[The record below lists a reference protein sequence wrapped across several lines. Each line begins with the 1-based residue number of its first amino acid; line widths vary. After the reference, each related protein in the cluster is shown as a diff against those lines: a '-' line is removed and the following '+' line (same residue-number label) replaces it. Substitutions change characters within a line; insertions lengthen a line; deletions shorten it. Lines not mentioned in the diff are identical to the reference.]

1 MTSKRPEQSVT
12 SDARGEMD
20 GMAANDAVANS
31 VAGAGASGAEVGAV
45 ANGAPGAEA
54 TANGA
59 AGAEAG
65 AGDVVVK
72 DNISLNQ
79 QIFRFILTGGLS
91 AIVDLGSTL
100 FLRFVVGMTDSGSKA
115 IGFVLGTL
123 TAYMINRRWT
133 FNAAPSTKRFVIT
146 MATYALTFVVQV
158 GLYKPLLIP
167 LLESQTAFSP
177 LVVRLISFVI
187 AQGTATV
194 LNFLIQRFV
203 IFRN

>member
-1 MTSKRPEQSVT
+1 MTCKRPEQPVT
-12 SDARGEMD
+12 GNGRGET
-20 GMAANDAVANS
+20 
-31 VAGAGASGAEVGAV
+31 SGAKANGAA

-54 TANGA
+54 
-59 AGAEAG
+59 E
-65 AGDVVVK
+65 AGDVIVK

-115 IGFVLGTL
+115 IGFILGTL

-158 GLYKPLLIP
+158 GLYRLSIP
-167 LLESQTAFSP
+167 WLEGLELSP

>member
-1 MTSKRPEQSVT
+1 M
-12 SDARGEMD
+12 
-20 GMAANDAVANS
+20 
-31 VAGAGASGAEVGAV
+31 
-45 ANGAPGAEA
+45 
-54 TANGA
+54 
-59 AGAEAG
+59 
-65 AGDVVVK
+65 
-72 DNISLNQ
+72 
-79 QIFRFILTGGLS
+79 FRFILTGGLS
-91 AIVDLGSTL
+91 AIVDFGSTAIFTFL
-100 FLRFVVGMTDSGSKA
+100 FGFSDTVAKT
-115 IGFVLGTL
+115 IGFILGTL

-146 MATYALTFVVQV
+146 MITYALTFVVQV

>member
-1 MTSKRPEQSVT
+1 MTCKRPEQPVT
-12 SDARGEMD
+12 GNGRGET
-20 GMAANDAVANS
+20 
-31 VAGAGASGAEVGAV
+31 SGAKANGAA

-54 TANGA
+54 
-59 AGAEAG
+59 E
-65 AGDVVVK
+65 AGDVIVK
-72 DNISLNQ
+72 DNISLNK

-146 MATYALTFVVQV
+146 MVTYALTFAVQV
-158 GLYKPLLIP
+158 GLYKLCIP
-167 LLESQTAFSP
+167 WLEGMELSP

>member
-1 MTSKRPEQSVT
+1 MTNKRPEQPVT
-12 SDARGEMD
+12 SDAHSEM
-20 GMAANDAVANS
+20 G
-31 VAGAGASGAEVGAV
+31 GAK
-45 ANGAPGAEA
+45 ANGAA
-54 TANGA
+54 ANGA
-59 AGAEAG
+59 AGAAKSAPGAESAENGAAGAETG
-65 AGDVVVK
+65 AGDVVWK
-72 DNISLNQ
+72 YNIGLNQ

-133 FNAAPSTKRFVIT
+133 FNAGPSTKRFVIT
-146 MATYALTFVVQV
+146 MATYALTFAVQV
-158 GLYKPLLIP
+158 GLYKLCIP
-167 LLESQTAFSP
+167 WLEGMELSP

>member
-91 AIVDLGSTL
+91 AIVDFGSTAIFTFL
-100 FLRFVVGMTDSGSKA
+100 FGFSDTVAKT
-115 IGFVLGTL
+115 IGFILGTL

-146 MATYALTFVVQV
+146 MATYALTFAVQV
-158 GLYKPLLIP
+158 GLYKLCIP
-167 LLESQTAFSP
+167 WLEGMELSP

>member
-1 MTSKRPEQSVT
+1 QGAEGCGWFGRPRRRRRPEDRNQGAQVTCKRPEQPVT
-12 SDARGEMD
+12 GNGRGET
-20 GMAANDAVANS
+20 
-31 VAGAGASGAEVGAV
+31 SGAKANGAA

-54 TANGA
+54 
-59 AGAEAG
+59 E
-65 AGDVVVK
+65 AGDVIVK

-146 MATYALTFVVQV
+146 MVTYALTFAVQV
-158 GLYKPLLIP
+158 GLYKLCIP
-167 LLESQTAFSP
+167 WLEGMELSP

>member
-1 MTSKRPEQSVT
+1 MSNERPEQPVT
-12 SDARGEMD
+12 SDARGAD
-20 GMAANDAVANS
+20 GVAA
-31 VAGAGASGAEVGAV
+31 
-45 ANGAPGAEA
+45 ANGAAGVET
-54 TANGA
+54 TANSA

-72 DNISLNQ
+72 NNIGLNQ

-91 AIVDLGSTL
+91 AIVDFGSTAIFTFL
-100 FLRFVVGMTDSGSKA
+100 FGLGDTAAKT
-115 IGFVLGTL
+115 IGFILGTL

-146 MATYALTFVVQV
+146 MITYALTFVVQV
-158 GLYKPLLIP
+158 GLYRLCIP
-167 LLESQTAFSP
+167 WLEGMELSP

-203 IFRN
+203 IFRD

>member
-1 MTSKRPEQSVT
+1 MTSKRPEQPVT
-12 SDARGEMD
+12 SDARGA
-20 GMAANDAVANS
+20 GGAANGS
-31 VAGAGASGAEVGAV
+31 AGAGAS
-45 ANGAPGAEA
+45 ANSE
-54 TANGA
+54 

-72 DNISLNQ
+72 DNIGLNQ

-91 AIVDLGSTL
+91 AIVDFGSTVIFTFL
-100 FLRFVVGMTDSGSKA
+100 FGLGDTVAKT
-115 IGFVLGTL
+115 IGFILGTL

-146 MATYALTFVVQV
+146 MITYALTFVVQV
-158 GLYKPLLIP
+158 GLYRLCIP
-167 LLESQTAFSP
+167 WLEGMELSP

>member
-12 SDARGEMD
+12 SDAHSEM
-20 GMAANDAVANS
+20 GGAKANGAAANGAV
-31 VAGAGASGAEVGAV
+31 GAGVSGAEV
-45 ANGAPGAEA
+45 

-59 AGAEAG
+59 VGAEAG

-72 DNISLNQ
+72 DNIGLNQ

-91 AIVDLGSTL
+91 AIVDFGSTAIFTFL
-100 FLRFVVGMTDSGSKA
+100 FGFSDTVAKT
-115 IGFVLGTL
+115 IGFILGTL

-146 MATYALTFVVQV
+146 MATYALTFAVQV
-158 GLYKPLLIP
+158 GLYKLCIP
-167 LLESQTAFSP
+167 WLEGMELSP

>member
-1 MTSKRPEQSVT
+1 MTSKRPEQPVT
-12 SDARGEMD
+12 GNGRGETS
-20 GMAANDAVANS
+20 GAKANDAA
-31 VAGAGASGAEVGAV
+31 
-45 ANGAPGAEA
+45 ANGVAVLGPGAEA
-54 TANGA
+54 
-59 AGAEAG
+59 E
-65 AGDVVVK
+65 AGDVIVK
-72 DNISLNQ
+72 DNIILNQ

-146 MATYALTFVVQV
+146 MVTYALTFAVQV
-158 GLYKPLLIP
+158 GLYKLCIP
-167 LLESQTAFSP
+167 WLEGMELSP

>member
-12 SDARGEMD
+12 SDAHSEM
-20 GMAANDAVANS
+20 GGAKANGAAANGAV
-31 VAGAGASGAEVGAV
+31 GAGVSGAEV
-45 ANGAPGAEA
+45 

-59 AGAEAG
+59 VGAEAG
-65 AGDVVVK
+65 EGDVVVK
-72 DNISLNQ
+72 DNIGLNQ

-91 AIVDLGSTL
+91 AIVDFGSTAIFTFL
-100 FLRFVVGMTDSGSKA
+100 FGFSDTVAKT
-115 IGFVLGTL
+115 IGFILGTL

-146 MATYALTFVVQV
+146 MATYALTFAVQV

-167 LLESQTAFSP
+167 LLESQTTFSP

>member
-12 SDARGEMD
+12 SDAHSEM
-20 GMAANDAVANS
+20 GGAKANDAAANGA
-31 VAGAGASGAEVGAV
+31 VGAGVSGAEV
-45 ANGAPGAEA
+45 

-59 AGAEAG
+59 VGAEAG
-65 AGDVVVK
+65 EGDVVVK

-91 AIVDLGSTL
+91 AIVDFGSTAIFTFL
-100 FLRFVVGMTDSGSKA
+100 FGFSDTVAKT
-115 IGFVLGTL
+115 IGFILGTL

-146 MATYALTFVVQV
+146 MATYALTFAVQV
-158 GLYKPLLIP
+158 GLYKLCIP
-167 LLESQTAFSP
+167 WLEGMELSP

>member
-1 MTSKRPEQSVT
+1 MSNERPERPVT
-12 SDARGEMD
+12 SDVRGVD
-20 GMAANDAVANS
+20 GGAAANGA
-31 VAGAGASGAEVGAV
+31 AGAGAS
-45 ANGAPGAEA
+45 ANS
-54 TANGA
+54 A

-72 DNISLNQ
+72 DNIGLNQ

-91 AIVDLGSTL
+91 AIVDFGSTAIFTFL
-100 FLRFVVGMTDSGSKA
+100 FGFGDTVAKT
-115 IGFVLGTL
+115 IGFILGTL

-158 GLYKPLLIP
+158 GLYRLCIP
-167 LLESQTAFSP
+167 WLEGMELSP

>member
-1 MTSKRPEQSVT
+1 MSNERPEQPVT
-12 SDARGEMD
+12 SDARGID
-20 GMAANDAVANS
+20 GGAAANGA
-31 VAGAGASGAEVGAV
+31 AGAGAS
-45 ANGAPGAEA
+45 ANS
-54 TANGA
+54 A

-65 AGDVVVK
+65 AGDVIVK

-91 AIVDLGSTL
+91 AIVDFGSTAIFTFL
-100 FLRFVVGMTDSGSKA
+100 FGFGDTVAKT
-115 IGFVLGTL
+115 IGFILGTL

-133 FNAAPSTKRFVIT
+133 FNAAPSIKRFVIT
-146 MATYALTFVVQV
+146 MITYALTFAVQV

-167 LLESQTAFSP
+167 LLESHTTFSP

>member
-12 SDARGEMD
+12 SDAHSEM
-20 GMAANDAVANS
+20 G
-31 VAGAGASGAEVGAV
+31 GAK
-45 ANGAPGAEA
+45 ANGAA
-54 TANGA
+54 ANGA
-59 AGAEAG
+59 AGAAKSAPGAESAENGAVGAETG

-72 DNISLNQ
+72 DNIGLNQ

-91 AIVDLGSTL
+91 AIVDFGSTAIFTFL
-100 FLRFVVGMTDSGSKA
+100 FGFGDTVAKT
-115 IGFVLGTL
+115 IGFILGTL

-158 GLYKPLLIP
+158 GLYRLCIP
-167 LLESQTAFSP
+167 WLEGMELSP

>member
-1 MTSKRPEQSVT
+1 MTSKRPEQPVT
-12 SDARGEMD
+12 SDAHSEM
-20 GMAANDAVANS
+20 G
-31 VAGAGASGAEVGAV
+31 GAK
-45 ANGAPGAEA
+45 ANGAA
-54 TANGA
+54 ANGA
-59 AGAEAG
+59 AGAAKSAPGAESAENGAVGAETG

-72 DNISLNQ
+72 DNIGLNQ

-91 AIVDLGSTL
+91 AIVDFGSTAIFTFL
-100 FLRFVVGMTDSGSKA
+100 FGFGDTAAKA

-133 FNAAPSTKRFVIT
+133 FNAGPSTKRFVIT
-146 MATYALTFVVQV
+146 MATYALTFAVQV
-158 GLYKPLLIP
+158 GLYKLCIP
-167 LLESQTAFSP
+167 WLEGMELSP

>member
-1 MTSKRPEQSVT
+1 MTNKRPEQPVT
-12 SDARGEMD
+12 SDARGEM
-20 GMAANDAVANS
+20 G
-31 VAGAGASGAEVGAV
+31 GAK
-45 ANGAPGAEA
+45 
-54 TANGA
+54 ANGA
-59 AGAEAG
+59 AGAEAE

-72 DNISLNQ
+72 DNIGLNQ

-115 IGFVLGTL
+115 IGFILGTL

-133 FNAAPSTKRFVIT
+133 FNAAPSAKRFVIT
-146 MATYALTFVVQV
+146 MVTYALTFVVQV

-167 LLESQTAFSP
+167 LLESQTTFSP
-177 LVVRLISFVI
+177 LVVRMISFVI

>member
-12 SDARGEMD
+12 SDAHSEM
-20 GMAANDAVANS
+20 GGAKANGAAANGAV
-31 VAGAGASGAEVGAV
+31 GAGVSGAEV
-45 ANGAPGAEA
+45 

-59 AGAEAG
+59 VGAEAG
-65 AGDVVVK
+65 EGDVVVK
-72 DNISLNQ
+72 DNIGLNQ

-91 AIVDLGSTL
+91 AIVDFGSTAIFTFL
-100 FLRFVVGMTDSGSKA
+100 FGFSDTVAKT
-115 IGFVLGTL
+115 IGFILGTL

-146 MATYALTFVVQV
+146 MITYALTFVVQV
-158 GLYKPLLIP
+158 GLYRLCIP
-167 LLESQTAFSP
+167 WLEGMELSP

>member
-1 MTSKRPEQSVT
+1 MSNERPEQPVT
-12 SDARGEMD
+12 SDARGAD
-20 GMAANDAVANS
+20 GVAA
-31 VAGAGASGAEVGAV
+31 
-45 ANGAPGAEA
+45 ANGAAGVET

-72 DNISLNQ
+72 NNIGLNQ

-167 LLESQTAFSP
+167 LLESHTTFSP

>member
-12 SDARGEMD
+12 SDAHSEM
-20 GMAANDAVANS
+20 GGAKANGAAANGAV
-31 VAGAGASGAEVGAV
+31 GAGVSGAEV
-45 ANGAPGAEA
+45 

-59 AGAEAG
+59 VGAEAG
-65 AGDVVVK
+65 EGDVVVK
-72 DNISLNQ
+72 DNIGLNQ

-91 AIVDLGSTL
+91 AIVDFGSTAIFTFL
-100 FLRFVVGMTDSGSKA
+100 FGFSDTVAKT
-115 IGFVLGTL
+115 IGFILGTL

-146 MATYALTFVVQV
+146 MATYALTFAVQV

-167 LLESQTAFSP
+167 LLESHTTFSP